1 MPTCTLTSSSIIVPT
16 GSPLI
21 SRMRSPTWMAFR
33 TSGLISIPRT
43 LRVEDFLWVHQ
54 RKRLDWWTGPTP
66 PGTGSAGVIYYHN
79 STMTN
84 PLAVIKILK
93 RCLTD
98 TRVIKTNNVKK
109 KKKQDCG
116 YKFKTSLTTNQ
127 QLHLHN
133 MLLRV
138 FTSVSTARTKMVL
151 GQIPVLFA
159 WIWTHC
165 LRKWGTIK
173 KTDPFGTN

>member
-21 SRMRSPTWMAFR
+21 SRMRSPTWIAFR

-109 KKKQDCG
+109 KKNRIVG
-116 YKFKTSLTTNQ
+116 TSSKLLWPQTNNYTYTTCYSEC
-127 QLHLHN
+127 
-133 MLLRV
+133 LL
-138 FTSVSTARTKMVL
+138 A
-151 GQIPVLFA
+151 
-159 WIWTHC
+159 C
-165 LRKWGTIK
+165 LRQEPKWSWGKFLCCLLGYELIV
-173 KTDPFGTN
+173 